1 MSKIGIIAIGTGER
15 LNRLLSDMLARHGD
29 ICELR
34 GMSDESETALGIAS
48 ALFGRDIPT
57 NTDYSAI
64 LDEVEADWIFIGSKN
79 HLHRDHCVAAF
90 ARDKH
95 VFCEKPMAVT
105 IEQCI
110 DILLAY
116 QKAGTFF
123 MTGFVLR
130 FAPLYRKIY
139 DLICEGM
146 LGKIISAEANEHLHF
161 DHGGYILRNWRRHRS
176 QNGPYLL
183 EKCCH
188 DLDILNWLINSIP
201 TRVASFAGLDIFTQA
216 NKPVTDKLSRP
227 DDDPPMYRAWN
238 NWEDIDPFLSEKDVE
253 DNQVII
259 LEYRNGA
266 RVSFHTNC
274 CNAFQQRRLL
284 LCGLEGT
291 LEAELYSGKIRVQRI
306 GRNEKEQIFH
316 IDEHS
321 MHGGGDSLLID
332 DLVHNMATC
341 SCPTVSIME
350 GFISSITALVIDKAM
365 QEGKVVDLESY
376 WDLFGI

>member
-15 LNRLLSDMLARHGD
+15 LNGLLKDLLTRHSGT
-29 ICELR
+29 CELR
-34 GMSDESETALGIAS
+34 GMSDESDAALGIAKD
-48 ALFGRDIPT
+48 LFGKNIPAS
-57 NTDYSAI
+57 TDYNKI
-64 LDEVEADWIFIGSKN
+64 LDEVEADWVFIGSKN
-79 HLHRDHCVAAF
+79 YLHRDHCLEAF
-90 ARDKH
+90 ARGKH

-105 IEQCI
+105 IEQCE
-110 DILLAY
+110 DILNAY

-139 DLICEGM
+139 DLISDGM

-201 TRVASFAGLDIFTQA
+201 TRVASFAGLDIFTEA
-216 NKPVTDKLSRP
+216 NKPAADKLSCP

-238 NWEDIDPFLSEKDVE
+238 SWEDIDPFLSDKDVE

-259 LEYRNGA
+259 MEYRNGA

-274 CNAFQQRRLL
+274 CNAFQQRRIMI
-284 LCGLEGT
+284 CGLEGT

-306 GRNEKEQIFH
+306 GRNEKEQLFQ
-316 IDEHS
+316 IDERS

-332 DLVHNMATC
+332 DLVHNMTTG

-350 GFISSITALVIDKAM
+350 GFISSITALIIDKAM
-365 QEGKVVDLESY
+365 QVGKVVDLEPY
-376 WDLFGI
+376 WEQIGV